1 MLTSVLLLI
10 AVGGCATS
18 GVTGSPSRGL
28 DASADRGRYYALRSC
43 AGCHAVGVR
52 GESPNASAPTFG
64 SIRLRYSALSLPRRL
79 QEISK
84 DGHFEMPPIYMTP
97 DEIRDITAY
106 VETVDASE
114 GVAGSPTGE

>member
-1 MLTSVLLLI
+1 
-10 AVGGCATS
+10 
-18 GVTGSPSRGL
+18 
-28 DASADRGRYYALRSC
+28 
-43 AGCHAVGVR
+43 VR